1 MPANT
6 AAGDMLKKFMM
17 GGELGDLNNLD
28 NQIARLS
35 GSASADFGGGRR
47 RTPLLDFSE
56 GADPSDLDS
65 LVMSLDLQGSKGAS
79 GAGAGG
85 GGGLILDIPDDL
97 KLQLFGAEE
106 ETVKGLKYPHNLYE
120 GEQVALR

>member
-35 GSASADFGGGRR
+35 GSASADFGA
-47 RTPLLDFSE
+47 
-56 GADPSDLDS
+56 AD
-65 LVMSLDLQGSKGAS
+65 
-79 GAGAGG
+79 
-85 GGGLILDIPDDL
+85 
-97 KLQLFGAEE
+97 AEHHFWIFQ
-106 ETVKGLKYPHNLYE
+106 KGLTHLTWIP
-120 GEQVALR
+120 